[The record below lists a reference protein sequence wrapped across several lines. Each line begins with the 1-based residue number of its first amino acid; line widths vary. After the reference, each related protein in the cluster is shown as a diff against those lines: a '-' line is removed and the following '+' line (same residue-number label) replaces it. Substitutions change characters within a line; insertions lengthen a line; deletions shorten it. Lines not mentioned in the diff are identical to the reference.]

1 AREIRQVIPCERFV
15 IGSFDRERNQNRYW
29 HVESEIEIPDYEIPG
44 ERDNFWYGDVIDLQ
58 RPVNFP
64 DIREIDTPRMKEMAE
79 AGFRSYFTVPILQD
93 DRYIAH
99 ISLLSTETDRFTPD
113 QIELLTSVTGYLSP
127 AIRNAG
133 LYQAAEERASRLA
146 VLNDLNQKIT
156 ENLNLNEV
164 LESIS
169 RATGDLLKADVS
181 RIFLY
186 DEASESLRLGTSEGD
201 EDITHD
207 KQNNFRIGEG
217 IIGKMIQTGEP
228 IIVGDVQADPDWVNL
243 RWARRLGLHSYI
255 GLPLRRREK
264 TIGTITCL
272 SKRKNIFVQEDLDL
286 LRAFA
291 AQAVVAID
299 NALLHEEAQRNRK
312 FLESVVT
319 DSADPII
326 IVDPNRTSILWNSG
340 AESLYGY
347 AKEEVLG
354 RHVDMI
360 IPEKDREETYRI
372 NREMLEEGIP
382 VTVEVERVSK
392 DGRVIPVSMTLSPV
406 RREDGT
412 LIANAG
418 IHRDLT
424 ERHRAEEALRQ
435 SEEKFRSLVEF
446 AADTIFVHDS
456 SGKLLDVNQRAC
468 ESLGY
473 TREELL
479 ALSVQ
484 DIEATFES
492 GRHFEKWK
500 AMKLDEPLTLE
511 GAHRRKDGTE
521 FPVEVRL
528 GKFVLDGRE
537 LFVGLIRDMTE
548 HKEAEDRVLRA
559 MGEAEAA
566 SRAKSEFLSNM
577 SHELRSPLNSVV
589 GFSDLLIRDSDDEM
603 TLRLAPKIKESGEY
617 LAKLIED
624 LLDFDRIE
632 SGNVKLDKED
642 VSINDL
648 VKNVVEARAPQ
659 LTEGHSLEIHLNP
672 SCGTLSCDPTRISQ
686 VLINLLDNAVKY
698 SPGGGA
704 IHIRTDARPDEI
716 WISIKDNGLGMS
728 PEELEVIFERFR
740 QLESGYMRRS
750 GGLGIG
756 LSLIRELVG
765 LHDGRIWVESE
776 KGKGSIF
783 TFALPRALP
792 GGPGM
797 GSMDAD
803 SRDAKSGAAA
813 SPWDKISVLIMD
825 DLEHYHIYMRL
836 LMSGAERVLS
846 AYNGVE
852 GVETAVREQPDLI
865 LVDLRMP
872 VMDGFEAIENLRGNP
887 LTREIPTLAVTAQVM
902 EEDRGR
908 SLKAGADGF
917 VTKPIDIDALK
928 KEVARILD
936 KRS

>member
-1 AREIRQVIPCERFV
+1 MLESIVRAAAVLLGAEHSRIFMVEEKEHELVLQAAYGRIPV
-15 IGSFDRERNQNRYW
+15 PPNR
-29 HVESEIEIPDYEIPG
+29 VATLESG
-44 ERDNFWYGDVIDLQ
+44 E
-58 RPVNFP
+58 
-64 DIREIDTPRMKEMAE
+64 
-79 AGFRSYFTVPILQD
+79 
-93 DRYIAH
+93 
-99 ISLLSTETDRFTPD
+99 
-113 QIELLTSVTGYLSP
+113 SVTGWAHQSGQALLIHDVQDDP
-127 AIRNAG
+127 RWKPMPWEWVPKEELRG
-133 LYQAAEERASRLA
+133 LICQPLH
-146 VLNDLNQKIT
+146 
-156 ENLNLNEV
+156 
-164 LESIS
+164 
-169 RATGDLLKADVS
+169 
-181 RIFLY
+181 
-186 DEASESLRLGTSEGD
+186 SEG
-201 EDITHD
+201 ET
-207 KQNNFRIGEG
+207 
-217 IIGKMIQTGEP
+217 
-228 IIVGDVQADPDWVNL
+228 VGFINCMSRTP
-243 RWARRLGLHSYI
+243 GYF
-255 GLPLRRREK
+255 
-264 TIGTITCL
+264 T
-272 SKRKNIFVQEDLDL
+272 QEDLNL
-286 LRAFA
+286 LGTLASQA
-291 AQAVVAID
+291 AVAIQ
-299 NALLHEEAQRNRK
+299 NARLHEEAQRSRK

-319 DSADPII
+319 ESADPIV
-326 IVDPNRTSILWNSG
+326 IVDPDRKIILWNSG

-354 RHVDMI
+354 RHVNMI
-360 IPEKDREETYRI
+360 IPEKGREETNRI
-372 NREMLEEGIP
+372 HKKMLEKRIP

-435 SEEKFRSLVEF
+435 SEEKFRSLGEF
-446 AADTIFVHDS
+446 AADAIFVHDF

-479 ALSVQ
+479 TLRVQ
-484 DIEATFES
+484 DIEITSES
-492 GRHFEKWK
+492 DRHMEKWK
-500 AMKLDEPLTLE
+500 AMKLDVPLTLE
-511 GAHRRKDGTE
+511 GVHWRRDGTK

-528 GKFVLDGRE
+528 GKFLLAGRE
-537 LFVGLIRDMTE
+537 MFVGLVRDMTE
-548 HKEAEDRVLRA
+548 HKEAEDRVLQA
-559 MGEAEAA
+559 MAEAEAA

-603 TLRLAPKIKESGEY
+603 TLKLAPKIKESGEY

-632 SGNVKLDKED
+632 SGNVKLEVED
-642 VSINDL
+642 ISINDL

-704 IHIRTDARPDEI
+704 IHIRTDARPNEI
-716 WISIKDNGLGMS
+716 WISVKDNGLGMS
-728 PEELEVIFERFR
+728 PEELKVIFERFR

-756 LSLIRELVG
+756 LSLIRELLG
-765 LHDGRIWVESE
+765 LHGGRIWVESE
-776 KGKGSIF
+776 KGKGAIF

-797 GSMDAD
+797 GDAEAD
-803 SRDAKSGAAA
+803 SRGAGAGAAA
-813 SPWDKISVLIMD
+813 SPWDKLSVLIMD

-846 AYNGVE
+846 AYDGVE
-852 GVETAVREQPDLI
+852 GVETAAREQPDLI

-917 VTKPIDIDALK
+917 VTKPIDIDVLE
-928 KEVARILD
+928 KEVARVLGE
-936 KRS
+936 RG